1 MFDINIYTFLFCILP
16 LIIALTPLY
25 ISISNVYSKTKEEQR
40 KIDADKEKA
49 ELKIQ
54 KEMDKLKAIE
64 EKEARVAYTESRI
77 QETAQLNQNT
87 ANLISDLE
95 NILPSALAEIQGISF
110 ESLYRSNNFRDL
122 ELPAELD
129 APLILMDWDEYSS
142 KIQKPSFLEK
152 IIPGW
157 EERYQRKL
165 EALHASYAAYKDRYK
180 HDVEERGEKISAFVQ
195 EHESEKADFNLM
207 VQRHNQRVEEFEN
220 AYVNGVSDA
229 IEKYC
234 SLVLE
239 NSIYPD
245 GFPKNF
251 KVAYVSEPREL
262 VVEYELPAQKI
273 VPAVAEYK
281 YVKSRD
287 AIDAKNRKPQEIK
300 MLYQEVLSSICLRT
314 IYELFDADKRD
325 YLDVVVFNGFVKSID
340 PAVGKEIQPYL
351 ISVRAIKSE
360 FAEINLDKIDRQACL
375 RRLGAQVSPQ
385 PDELLAVKPIVQ
397 FDMVDK
403 RFVDETDIISGLDT
417 RQNLMDLNPFE
428 FENLVNN
435 LFSKMGFEAK
445 LTRSSRDGGIDVV
458 AFDPRP
464 ILGGKV
470 VIQAKRYKNVVG
482 VSAVRDLYGSMI
494 NEGAGKGIL
503 VTTSHYGVDAYS
515 FANDK
520 PIELIDGRGLL
531 YLLNQNGY
539 KAKIIFPQD

>member
-1 MFDINIYTFLFCILP
+1 M
-16 LIIALTPLY
+16 TPLY
-25 ISISNVYSKTKEEQR
+25 ISISNANSKTKEEQR

-54 KEMDKLKAIE
+54 KEVDKLKAIE
-64 EKEARVAYTESRI
+64 ERETRTAYTESRI
-77 QETAQLNQNT
+77 QETSQLNQNI
-87 ANLISDLE
+87 ADLISNLE
-95 NILPSALAEIQGISF
+95 DILPSALTKRHGISF
-110 ESLYRSNNFRDL
+110 ENLYRSNNFRNFKLPPDL
-122 ELPAELD
+122 NEP
-129 APLILMDWDEYSS
+129 PILITWDEYFS
-142 KIQKPSFLEK
+142 KINKPSTFEK

-157 EERYQRKL
+157 KERYQKKL
-165 EALHASYAAYKDRYK
+165 NSFRASYDAYKDKYQ
-180 HDVEERGEKISAFVQ
+180 HDIEERSRKISAFVRK
-195 EHESEKADFNLM
+195 HEVEDAIFTLL
-207 VQRHNQRVEEFEN
+207 VQYHNRRVGEIEN
-220 AYVNGVSDA
+220 GYVNGVSDA

-234 SLVLE
+234 SLILE
-239 NSIYPD
+239 SSIYPD
-245 GFPKNF
+245 SFPKNF
-251 KVAYVSEPREL
+251 KVAYVPEPREL
-262 VVEYELPAQKI
+262 VVEYELPTQKV
-273 VPAVAEYK
+273 VPEVMEYK

-287 AIDAKNRKPQEIK
+287 ALETKNRKPQEVKRI
-300 MLYQEVLSSICLRT
+300 YQDILSSICLRT

-340 PAVGKEIQPYL
+340 PAVGTEIQPYL
-351 ISVRAIKSE
+351 ISVRAIKSK
-360 FAEINLDKIDRQACL
+360 FSEINLDKVDKQACL

-403 RFVDETDIISGLDT
+403 RFVDEKDIISELDA
-417 RQNLMDLNPFE
+417 RPNLMDLNPFE

-445 LTRSSRDGGIDVV
+445 LTRSSRDGGVDVV

-503 VTTSHYGVDAYS
+503 VATSHYGADAYS

-531 YLLNQNGY
+531 YLLKQNGY
-539 KAKIIFPQD
+539 DAKIIFPQN